1 MKNRNKELM
10 SGVVLIWFGLGI
22 NAVLSALKFHW
33 LVCQVAL
40 IAFFSIWSL
49 RNLDKSR
56 FLRSFFFT
64 LVEIFFKNFDVAG
77 KARIPLEGGVIF
89 ACAPHANQFVDALVV
104 MRAVNRKLGFLV
116 AAKTMRRKYVGAM
129 ARALGGISVERAQ
142 DVARVGEGKIH
153 KLENATLRG
162 IGTSFTRDVRPRD
175 TVVIYKSKADGTRSN
190 TILAKLRVS
199 VVKNDTELEIK
210 ASPSVNIKDINESQ
224 HSFKVFPHIDQS
236 QVFRNVCDRLAKG
249 HAVGIFPEGGSH
261 DRTSLL
267 PLKAGVSIMALS
279 ATCQSGTPITVI
291 PVGINYFKRHR
302 FRSRVFVDIGV
313 PIKPTREM
321 IEGYAAGGQKK
332 RAACDKLLD
341 QIMKGL
347 RGVTIQSPDFDTLQ
361 SFRMMR
367 RLYSPSNE
375 IMNAAERF
383 ALMHAFSQGY
393 EREKNNPKVKA
404 LRTHINSYRQ
414 LLIQHQ
420 VSDHRVAT
428 ARKAEDIV
436 DAVGA
441 SVELIYR
448 LTQCLGFLIVAGML

>member
-1 MKNRNKELM
+1 M
-10 SGVVLIWFGLGI
+10 
-22 NAVLSALKFHW
+22 
-33 LVCQVAL
+33 
-40 IAFFSIWSL
+40 
-49 RNLDKSR
+49 
-56 FLRSFFFT
+56 
-64 LVEIFFKNFDVAG
+64 
-77 KARIPLEGGVIF
+77 IF
-89 ACAPHANQFVDALVV
+89 ACAPHANQFVDGLVV
-104 MRAVNRKLGFLV
+104 MRAVSPRKLGFLV

-142 DVARVGEGKIH
+142 DVAILGKGKIH
-153 KLENATLRG
+153 ELNDTTLSG
-162 IGTSFTRDVRPRD
+162 IGTQFTRDVRRRD
-175 TVVIYKSKADGTRSN
+175 TVVIYMSKADGSRSN
-190 TILAKLRVS
+190 AVLAKLRV
-199 VVKNDTELEIK
+199 VTVKNDTELEVK
-210 ASPSVNIKDINESQ
+210 TPSKDVNIKSINESQ

-236 QVFRNVCDRLAKG
+236 EVFRNVCDKLVKG

-291 PVGINYFKRHR
+291 PVGINYFKGHR

-321 IEGYAAGGQKK
+321 IEGYTAGGQRK
-332 RAACDKLLD
+332 RNACNKLLD

-361 SFRMMR
+361 SLRMMR

-393 EREKNNPKVKA
+393 EREKNNPNVKA
-404 LRTHINSYRQ
+404 LRSHIDSYRQ

-441 SVELIYR
+441 SLELVYR
-448 LTQCLGFLIVAGML
+448 LAQCLGFLLVAGMFFTFSVCISVCISKTRTSL